1 MNSQST
7 RSFGSARSCALALLL
22 SGASPFLMG
31 ASKVEEHPPQIS
43 YEATR
48 MEADVKT
55 HELRFTD
62 VTIFYGKMTVRAD
75 RALATAGDFKD
86 SRWTFDGNVRIN
98 AVPRGNLRSDQA
110 VVEFQD
116 NQLKR
121 ATATGNPA
129 EFDQTRDDSNNIIA
143 RGHAKQ
149 IVYEVG
155 SGTVSLSNDAWV
167 NDGRDDIRASVITY
181 DLRGEHVEALTS
193 PGTERVHVTIA
204 PGEGPRGD
212 AGGTNKNRSDGG
224 KPQGSAPQTFAP
236 QPATPQAS
244 GPQLASALPAP
255 PQSSVVPR

>member
-1 MNSQST
+1 M
-7 RSFGSARSCALALLL
+7 ALLL
-22 SGASPFLMG
+22 SSALPFLLG
-31 ASKVEEHPPQIS
+31 ASKTEEHAPQIS
-43 YEATR
+43 YDASHV
-48 MEADVKT
+48 EADVKT
-55 HELRFTD
+55 HELRLD
-62 VTIFYGKMTVRAD
+62 NVTIYYGKMTVRAD

-86 SRWTFDGNVRIN
+86 SRWTFDGNVRID

-110 VVEFQD
+110 VVEFED

-181 DLRGEHVEALTS
+181 DLRGEHVEASTS
-193 PGTERVHVTIA
+193 PGTDRVHVTIA

-212 AGGTNKNRSDGG
+212 AGGANKNRSDTG
-224 KPQGSAPQTFAP
+224 KPQGPPPQTSAP

-244 GPQLASALPAP
+244 GPQLSSARPAP
-255 PQSSVVPR
+255 PQSSVASR